1 MNDFDFRL
9 EKVLELRTDRERE
22 MASKLADAM
31 RRVDEVHERKR
42 HLAARRE
49 AARDRMS
56 ELQGAGDGDGGGSAG
71 DMQSLSIV
79 VERIEDRLREVEREL
94 VVAREEMNA
103 RMEDFE
109 EALQERQVI
118 ERLRKRRLK
127 EWREEKVRAERKRMD
142 EIAIN
147 RHGSDSTISSG
158 PREERP

>member
-42 HLAARRE
+42 HLDARRE

-56 ELQGAGDGDGGGSAG
+56 ELQGAGDGGGSAG

-79 VERIEDRLREVEREL
+79 VERIEDRLHEVEREL

-147 RHGSDSTISSG
+147 RHGSDSMISSG
-158 PREERP
+158 PREDRP

>member
-31 RRVDEVHERKR
+31 RRVDDIHERKR
-42 HLAARRE
+42 HLDARRE
-49 AARDRMS
+49 AARERMA
-56 ELQGAGDGDGGGSAG
+56 ELQGTSNGGSGSAG

-79 VERIEDRLREVEREL
+79 VERIEDRLRDVEREL
-94 VVAREEMNA
+94 VVAREEMNT

-118 ERLRKRRLK
+118 ERLRQRRLE
-127 EWREEKVRAERKRMD
+127 EWREERVRAERKRMD

-147 RHGSDSTISSG
+147 RHGSDSTISSA
-158 PREERP
+158 PREDRP